1 MNHLSLFSG
10 IGGLDLAAEWAG
22 IKTVGQ
28 CEFADYPYSVLEKH
42 WPDVPKWRDIRDLT
56 KESFY
61 ERTGLRT
68 VDIISGGFPCQPF
81 SLAGKRRGEKDDRFL
96 WPEMFRVIRE
106 LRPNWIIGEN
116 VAGIVNMAL
125 SDILSA
131 LEDEGYRCRV
141 FIIPALAVGAWHE
154 RKRVAIIGCRESG
167 VSDAAGLGQ
176 QRSSCK
182 ERETVERSVT
192 SDGHDGSG
200 ALRREWEFSEAE
212 GSYGEGSID
221 RRGEKESVT
230 GEWRPVESGVDGVAD
245 GLPHR
250 LDRDFLLNHYWDSE
264 PEIPRIIGRIPHRAE
279 RIKCL
284 GNAVVPQQFYPIFRG
299 IQKIDEQ
306 ENENKANNASGSESV
321 RGKTSQA

>member
-28 CEFADYPYSVLEKH
+28 CELADYPYSVLEKH

-81 SLAGKRRGEKDDRFL
+81 SFAGKRRGEKDDRFL
-96 WPEMFRVIRE
+96 WPEMFRIIRE
-106 LRPNWIIGEN
+106 LRPDWIVGEN

-131 LEDEGYRCRV
+131 LEGEGYRCRA

-154 RKRVAIIGCRESG
+154 RKRVAIIGCREGG
-167 VSDAAGLGQ
+167 VSDAAGLRQ
-176 QRSSCK
+176 QRGACSAG
-182 ERETVERSVT
+182 EHREGGKDREAVECSAA

-200 ALRREWEFSEAE
+200 TLRRKWEFPEAE
-212 GSYGEGSID
+212 GSCGEGSID
-221 RRGEKESVT
+221 RRGEKKSVK
-230 GEWRPVESGVDGVAD
+230 GERRPAESGVDGVAD

-250 LDRDFLLNHYWDSE
+250 LDRDFLLNHYWDLE
-264 PEIPRIIGRIPHRAE
+264 PEIPRIIGGIPHRAD

-299 IQKIDEQ
+299 IM
-306 ENENKANNASGSESV
+306 ENGEENRRV
-321 RGKTSQA
+321 D

>member
-10 IGGLDLAAEWAG
+10 IGGLDLAVEWAG

-28 CEFADYPYSVLEKH
+28 CELADYPYSVLEKH

-106 LRPNWIIGEN
+106 LRTDWIVGEN

-125 SDILSA
+125 FDILSA
-131 LEDEGYRCRV
+131 LEDEGYRCRA
-141 FIIPALAVGAWHE
+141 FLIPALAVGAWHE
-154 RKRVAIIGCRESG
+154 RKRVAIIGCQESA
-167 VSDAAGLGQ
+167 VPNAAGFGQ
-176 QRSSCK
+176 QRSACSAGEHQEGSK
-182 ERETVERSVT
+182 ERETVECSAV
-192 SDGHDGSG
+192 SDGHDRSG
-200 ALRREWEFSEAE
+200 ALRRELEFSETE
-212 GSYGEGSID
+212 GSYRAENID

-230 GEWRPVESGVDGVAD
+230 GEWRSVESGVDGVAY
-245 GLPHR
+245 GIPCR

-264 PEIPRIIGRIPHRAE
+264 PEIPKIIGRIPHRAE

-299 IQKIDEQ
+299 ICEIAGGTRK
-306 ENENKANNASGSESV
+306 
-321 RGKTSQA
+321 